1 MVCQHAPAIN
11 HQHVKR
17 TMQEGIGGR
26 AQKGSKARSS
36 ARRAMA
42 PTLGCA
48 TPRLS
53 KSSGCLMGSSI
64 TCAHAQAVSSASF
77 HQNKWHRSPAV

>member
-1 MVCQHAPAIN
+1 
-11 HQHVKR
+11 
-17 TMQEGIGGR
+17 
-26 AQKGSKARSS
+26 
-36 ARRAMA
+36 MA

-64 TCAHAQAVSSASF
+64 TCACSGCVTSQHPARRKGITPVLHHHTPKHAHERITCARSNSSRKISIRCSAHS
-77 HQNKWHRSPAV
+77 